1 MFIAI
6 FSFEFFGENT
16 TIIPQGVTSVA
27 YLLQANVTSYMFN
40 MSITFYYKL
49 NFR

>member
-1 MFIAI
+1 MLIAI
-6 FSFEFFGENT
+6 FSFEFFDQNT
-16 TIIPQGVTSVA
+16 NIIPQGVTSVA
-27 YLLQANVTSYMFN
+27 YFLQAKVTSQMFN